1 MCVVDDTCLLW
12 AGRLRRHRLKLGK
25 GGPSME
31 ATYTMVPVNL
41 QGKSAARDLESSVIN
56 RMQKEGFPLLS
67 VADGRGKR
75 SPRAMS

>member
-1 MCVVDDTCLLW
+1 
-12 AGRLRRHRLKLGK
+12 
-25 GGPSME
+25 ME